1 MRKAFLI
8 AALMITTSVG
18 VAHAGDSFSFQINGQ
33 KVRIE
38 RPRNCTAL
46 SCLNI
51 VAPGLMNSSSDD
63 SSSSTASS
71 NNDATNTNTTNTT
84 AAPVAPQTNQVNAAP
99 VAPVTTPAPVTTAA
113 PVQQQAPVTASNT
126 YAPLVATVPPLPGE
140 SNNNNT
146 NITALPGQTSNVT
159 TLPAPQP
166 QPQVQ
171 QNVYAPAPQPN
182 TYTPAPSPAQQTA
195 AVQPQ
200 VQQVQQPAQ
209 QVVGG
214 PLGMWMTEKNEGK
227 VHIVDCGANIC
238 GYAVNDR
245 TGADGEQVLIN
256 MTPEGDSWHGK
267 IHDTRSGGTYDST
280 IAMRGNDKMRVQGCA
295 FGGMF
300 CGGQTWSR
308 VN

>member
-18 VAHAGDSFSFQINGQ
+18 VAHAGDTFNFQINGQ
-33 KVRIE
+33 RVRIE
-38 RPRNCTAL
+38 RPRNCTSL

-51 VAPGLMNSSSDD
+51 VAPGLSNSSSDD
-63 SSSSTASS
+63 ANSSTSS
-71 NNDATNTNTTNTT
+71 NSTS
-84 AAPVAPQTNQVNAAP
+84 NAAP
-99 VAPVTTPAPVTTAA
+99 VTPPTNQANVAAVTPVTPVTPPAAQQPAPVTAN
-113 PVQQQAPVTASNT
+113 NT
-126 YAPLVATVPPLPGE
+126 YAPPVATVPQLPGE
-140 SNNNNT
+140 SNNNNA
-146 NITALPGQTSNVT
+146 NITTLPSQSSNVA

-166 QPQVQ
+166 QVQ
-171 QNVYAPAPQPN
+171 QNTYAPAL
-182 TYTPAPSPAQQTA
+182 PAQQTA

-200 VQQVQQPAQ
+200 QQPAQ
-209 QVVGG
+209 QQVANG
-214 PLGMWMTEKNEGK
+214 PIGTWMTEKNEGK
-227 VHIVDCGANIC
+227 VHIVNCGNNIC
-238 GYAVNDR
+238 GYEVNDR

-256 MTPEGDSWHGK
+256 MTPAGDSWHGK

-280 IAMRGNDKMRVQGCA
+280 VAMRGSDKMRVQGCA